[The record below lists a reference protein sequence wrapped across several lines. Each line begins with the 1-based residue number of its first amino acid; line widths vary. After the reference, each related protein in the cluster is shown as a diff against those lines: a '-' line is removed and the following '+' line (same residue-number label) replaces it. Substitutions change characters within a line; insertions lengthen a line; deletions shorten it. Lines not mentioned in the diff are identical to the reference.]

1 MREENI
7 IHVAGL
13 DGLVR
18 SKSYGQVT
26 QQGVGRVAQVGH
38 QGAQFLLGRAEL
50 CETEL
55 VDLGD
60 DGGDLSAAEKVAGAT
75 QDIGLVTLSVDLDEL
90 GETGLSTPENVVKV
104 DEEDGFFGDLLT
116 ALLVERVAT
125 RLPEGMSTVV
135 VEVREKVNDSSAM
148 ADGPLE
154 GEGARSQG
162 NTPWQTQVM
171 ALGVSRIFL

>member
-18 SKSYGQVT
+18 SKSYRQIA
-26 QQGVGRVAQVGH
+26 QQGVGRVAQVSH

-60 DGGDLSAAEKVAGAT
+60 HGGAVGAGEKVAGAT
-75 QDIGLVTLSVDLDEL
+75 QDIGLNTISVGLDEL
-90 GETGLSTPENVVKV
+90 GETGLSTPENIVQV
-104 DEEDGFFGDLLT
+104 DEENGFFGDLLT

-125 RLPEGMSTVV
+125 RLPESVPTVV
-135 VEVREKVNDSSAM
+135 VEVREKVNDRSAM
-148 ADGPLE
+148 ANGPLE
-154 GEGARSQG
+154 GEDVMEIVQG
-162 NTPWQTQVM
+162 DVGEQ
-171 ALGVSRIFL
+171 